1 MRKNPEI
8 TEKTKQKFVDA
19 FLLLIKT
26 KPISKITASEIT
38 RLAGYN
44 RSTFYEYF
52 MDTDDLLEYI
62 ETSLLEEVK
71 QAINNVLP
79 ESGSPVD
86 LFQSVFA
93 TMNEKI
99 YLLMGP
105 NGDSGF
111 MAKVKFELYPLVE
124 TYFPVSKNMPNF
136 DYIICFVHSA
146 LFGLLQYWNETE
158 KKLSTKEI
166 SDMMQNLVFNGV
178 SSYVAPSIAV
188 NPTDNH

>member
-1 MRKNPEI
+1 MKKNPEI

-19 FLLLIKT
+19 FLLLVRT

-62 ETSLLEEVK
+62 ETSLLNDIKKTIK
-71 QAINNVLP
+71 QILP
-79 ESGSPVD
+79 ENGTPMN
-86 LFQSVFA
+86 LFQTVF
-93 TMNEKI
+93 TSMNEKI

-111 MAKVKFELYPLVE
+111 MAKVKSELYPLVE
-124 TYFPVSKNMPNF
+124 TYFSVSKDTPNF

-146 LFGLLQYWNETE
+146 LFGLLQHWNESG

-166 SDMMQNLVFNGV
+166 SEMMQNLVFNGV
-178 SSYVAPSIAV
+178 SSYVAPSIAI
-188 NPTDNH
+188 NPADNH